1 MDMEP
6 SVDIQAQVR
15 NNVNAS
21 FANGVLPSD
30 EGTTSGSV
38 GDGSGGSNGASGS
51 GGGGSSGA
59 SGSGGGSSGASGI
72 GGGGMGNGGG
82 GSSRQGP
89 PDPPPAPSSSHE
101 EARWSGV
108 DLQAGQLVVS
118 SPANAPLANDYDPKW
133 ALKVHPGAFPCGTG
147 ECPLGM
153 SFGTW
158 AAHILCSWPRE
169 QVRRFNGNN
178 VQIV

>member
-21 FANGVLPSD
+21 FANGVHTSN
-30 EGTTSGSV
+30 EGTTFGSV
-38 GDGSGGSNGASGS
+38 GDGGGGSNGASGN

-59 SGSGGGSSGASGI
+59 SGS

-108 DLQAGQLVVS
+108 DLQAG
-118 SPANAPLANDYDPKW
+118 
-133 ALKVHPGAFPCGTG
+133 HCGVLTSKCTAG
-147 ECPLGM
+147 
-153 SFGTW
+153 
-158 AAHILCSWPRE
+158 
-169 QVRRFNGNN
+169 Q
-178 VQIV
+178 